1 MFQRML
7 LRQGQIARSAL
18 SVRSTSASPLTR
30 ASPLQ
35 QVTRS
40 TRRLAP
46 PAARRFYSSE
56 AENNKEKKEEEKKE
70 EAAPAEEGKKEEKA
84 EDPVQKEL
92 EEKKLEVIDL
102 KDKYLRSVADFR
114 NLQERTKRDI
124 DAARTFAIQKFAQD
138 LLETVDNF
146 ERALSTV
153 PAEKVNAAETE
164 ANKDLL
170 DLYTGL
176 KMTENIL
183 LNTLKKH
190 GLERFDPGE
199 PTEEGKPQKFDPNRH
214 EATFM
219 AKAEGKEDGEIM
231 YVQSKGYILN
241 GRVLRAAKVGVVK
254 NA

>member
-1 MFQRML
+1 MIIPKQ
-7 LRQGQIARSAL
+7 
-18 SVRSTSASPLTR
+18 
-30 ASPLQ
+30 
-35 QVTRS
+35 
-40 TRRLAP
+40 
-46 PAARRFYSSE
+46 
-56 AENNKEKKEEEKKE
+56 
-70 EAAPAEEGKKEEKA
+70 
-84 EDPVQKEL
+84 
-92 EEKKLEVIDL
+92 
-102 KDKYLRSVADFR
+102 DKYLRSVADFR

-124 DAARTFAIQKFAQD
+124 DVARTFAIQKFAQD

-153 PAEKVNAAETE
+153 PAEKVNVPETE

-199 PTEEGKPQKFDPNRH
+199 PTEEGKPQKFDPNKH

-219 AKAEGKEDGEIM
+219 AKAEGKEDGDIM

-241 GRVLRAAKVGVVK
+241 GRVLRVSGAFRDFVFRFPNGLYV
-254 NA
+254 